1 MDVSTPTRLNEA
13 LTATGTTQ
21 QDLAD
26 KVGVV
31 KATVLHWC
39 SGRNELSIKTAEKIA
54 EALNIRAAWLAFG
67 DGPMRESP
75 STPITTVPPPER
87 ISTPP
92 PQPPARAQ
100 PSRRPRKAA

>member
-1 MDVSTPTRLNEA
+1 MDVSTPTRLAEA

-26 KVGVV
+26 RVGVV
-31 KATVLHWC
+31 KATVSHWC

-67 DGPMRESP
+67 DGPRREGDP
-75 STPITTVPPPER
+75 GTPITTVPPPER

-100 PSRRPRKAA
+100 PPKRRKAA